1 MILASDWSI
10 GKLHAEM
17 SPDEGRS
24 FAECIFGSLE
34 LVLSIEVIIAALSA
48 DGRALY
54 CRVRSRNSLA
64 FAGAASQR

>member
-1 MILASDWSI
+1 
-10 GKLHAEM
+10 M

-54 CRVRSRNSLA
+54 YRVRSRNSLA